1 MIIEFGLDH
10 RPTAYRLPSSKPDLT
25 LCSVKTNKVTCFVL
39 VLNSTAVVSRAKSSA
54 GLAPLFSLHE
64 YFVCKFKLLHGLIF
78 LLCTVYVVKV
88 DFHALTVCKAKT
100 V

>member
-54 GLAPLFSLHE
+54 GLAVFSLHE
-64 YFVCKFKLLHGLIF
+64 YSVHKFKLLHGLIF